1 MSKKQKVRK
10 KSPAFHIV
18 TIGNPEL
25 LNAQW
30 ISQVERKYP
39 ETTIHD
45 SNAFQSADI
54 KHKYTLICKVDD
66 LPNPSEISALLKG
79 RKELKAQ
86 EQAIY
91 LKHKALCCL
100 LKSEDWSEIKEDVD
114 ILDYRLRQLPFDYI
128 PISVDSDKISIQT
141 RQKGLGLWIKNWSNC
156 IRWYFTQPLQ
166 NGFGKNP
173 STWRFLF
180 ASSLV
185 VSLLALLI
193 MSQQAGISGDEFRYH
208 NQSAKVFKYFAS
220 GGAEKAAVT
229 QSGIDPQHFNA
240 QSFDVIMYTLEQWF
254 GIEDR
259 FDMRH
264 FFNALIGWLGILFV
278 GLLVSKLFGWEA
290 ALLAV
295 ILMFFSPRY
304 FGHSLN
310 NHRDIPSAVATIT
323 SLYYAILYFRG
334 FPKPRLKHVIFLGL
348 SVAAA
353 FSIRLA
359 SGVLIVGL
367 MGVFTALHLLT
378 SAPKFNVSN
387 IVTNLI
393 RHAKYLIPTIIGGYL
408 LGILLWPYGLEGPIK
423 NALEVFSQSS
433 NLGVSLR
440 QVFDGEFVM
449 SNQIPWYYVAKYLLI
464 SIPAVIFIGIASFLF
479 RSREI
484 WQGNKRFPIFILIFS
499 VAFTLFY
506 ASAFV
511 KNDYGGWRHFLFIY
525 PPIVSL
531 AAIGFNSLK
540 SFLPEKARPFL
551 IPICLVLALHP
562 IRYTLVNHP
571 YQYTYYNEFFGGIG
585 NALGKFENDYSLNS
599 MQEGIEWIIKNIKPE
614 TGEKVIIAANDPS
627 QVRWGFR
634 NDTAAYETVYVRYYE
649 KYAKDWDYAVL
660 TNLYVSPSQLREGY
674 WPPANAI
681 HEIKADDVVLT
692 AVVKRDNKLD
702 LEGHQAAQSG
712 NHALA
717 IEKFEA
723 FLTDYPDNEQAL
735 ATLSNSYLSV
745 GNTDNALATADK
757 ALIAYPESIQALHV
771 KGLSYMNKQDFEN
784 AELIYRQATKAQA
797 NNYAMHYYHALSLY
811 NNKKI
816 DQAIQAANMCIGLNG
831 RFKQG
836 FELMARM
843 YEEKGQP
850 ATAQQYRQYMQNL

>member
-10 KSPAFHIV
+10 KSPAFHTLIA
-18 TIGNPEL
+18 GNEEL
-25 LNAQW
+25 LDAQW
-30 ISQVERKYP
+30 VSQLERKYP
-39 ETTIHD
+39 ESTLHD
-45 SNAFQSADI
+45 INSFETADK
-54 KHKYTLICKVDD
+54 KHKYTLICEVDD
-66 LPNPSEISALLKG
+66 LPNQSEISALLKG
-79 RKELKAQ
+79 RKDLKAQ
-86 EQAIY
+86 EKAIY
-91 LKHKALCCL
+91 LAHKESCCL
-100 LKSEDWSEIKEDVD
+100 LKTEDWDEIKADVD
-114 ILDYRLRQLPFDYI
+114 FLDYRLRQLPFDSI
-128 PISVDSDKISIQT
+128 PIFLDAEKMSNKT
-141 RQKGLGLWIKNWSNC
+141 QKMGFGKWLKNWSNC
-156 IRWYFTQPLQ
+156 LRWYFVQPLQ
-166 NGFGKNP
+166 NRLGNDP

-180 ASSLV
+180 ASTLV
-185 VSLLALLI
+185 VSLLAMLI

-208 NQSAKVFKYFAS
+208 NQSAKVFNYFAS
-220 GGAEKAAVT
+220 GGTEKAAVT

-240 QSFDVIMYTLEQWF
+240 QSFDVIMYTLEKWL
-254 GIEDR
+254 GVEDR

-278 GLLVSKLFGWEA
+278 GLLICKLYGWQA
-290 ALLAV
+290 GLLAV
-295 ILMFFSPRY
+295 LLMFFSPRY

-310 NHRDIPSAVATIT
+310 NHRDIPSAVATMA
-323 SLYYAILYFRG
+323 SLYYAILYFRR
-334 FPKPRLKHVIFLGL
+334 FPKPRIKHVIFLGL
-348 SVAAA
+348 SIAAA

-367 MGVFTALHLLT
+367 LGVFTAIHLLT
-378 SAPKFNVSN
+378 SAPKFKLGDIGSN
-387 IVTNLI
+387 II
-393 RHAKYLIPTIIGGYL
+393 GHAKYLIPTIVGGYF

-423 NALEVFSQSS
+423 NALEVFKQSS

-464 SIPAVIFIGIASFLF
+464 SIPAVIFIGVAAFLV
-479 RSREI
+479 RSKEI
-484 WQGNKRFPIFILIFS
+484 WKGNKRFPLFILIFS

-525 PPIVSL
+525 PPIICL
-531 AAIGFNSLK
+531 AAIGLNSLK
-540 SFLPEKARPFL
+540 SFLPEKFSPFL
-551 IPICLVLALHP
+551 IPLCLVLAIHP

-599 MQEGIEWIIKNIKPE
+599 MQEGIAWVIENIKPE
-614 TGEKVIIAANDPS
+614 SNEKVIIAANDPS
-627 QVRWGFR
+627 QVKWGFR
-634 NDTAAYETVYVRYYE
+634 NDTATFETVYVRYYE

-660 TNLYVSPSQLREGY
+660 TNLYVSPSQLRDGY
-674 WPPANAI
+674 WPPGNVI

-692 AVVKRDNKLD
+692 AVVKRDSKLD
-702 LEGHQAAQSG
+702 LEGHQAAQAG

-723 FLTDYPDNEQAL
+723 FLADYPDNEQAL

-757 ALIAYPESIQALHV
+757 ALITYPESIQALHV

-784 AELIYRQATKAQA
+784 AELIYQQATKAQA
-797 NNYAMHYYHALSLY
+797 NNYAMHYYYALSLY

-843 YEEKGQP
+843 YEDKGQP
-850 ATAQQYRQYMQNL
+850 GTAQQYRQYMQNL